1 MRDEACGSCSI
12 WEPCFGGVAVWRSYG
27 VGEIEVWGE
36 LRCRGICNVERVA
49 VWREGLLVLG
59 TGSSRPDMCMADWTR
74 A

>member
-1 MRDEACGSCSI
+1 M
-12 WEPCFGGVAVWRSYG
+12 WRSYG

-36 LRCRGICNVERVA
+36 LRCKGICNVVRVA

-59 TGSSRPDMCMADWTR
+59 TGSSRPDTCMADGTR